1 MFEFLEKGTKRNKE
15 KENNIIVIGGMIG
28 AGKSTITKMLST
40 EMNYQPVYE
49 SVEDNEILKLFYTS
63 TPEEQAKRRYPFLLQ
78 LEFLNSRYS
87 VIKESLMTNKNVVMD
102 RSIYEDWYFAKIN
115 YEIGNIS
122 QQEFNIYE
130 KLLNN
135 MMEEIESLPKKSPD
149 LMVYLKIS
157 FEKTME
163 RIGKRGRT
171 FEQDKGLYDYYY
183 KLWKDYDDWIT
194 NYYNNSNVLIIDM
207 DEVDVEKN
215 PTLISLI
222 INQIEKAK
230 SY

>member
-1 MFEFLEKGTKRNKE
+1 MFEFVEKVEKRNEE

-28 AGKSTITKMLST
+28 AGKSTITQMLSK
-40 EMNYQPVYE
+40 EMNYQPIYE
-49 SVEDNEILKLFYTS
+49 SVEGNEILKLFYTS
-63 TPEEQAKRRYPFLLQ
+63 TPEEQAKKRYPFLLQ

-87 VIKESLMTNKNVVMD
+87 VIKEALMTNKNVVMD

-115 YEIGNIS
+115 SEIGNIS

-163 RIGKRGRT
+163 RIGKRGRA

-194 NYYNNSNVLIIDM
+194 NYYNHSNVLIIDM
-207 DEVDVEKN
+207 DEVDVEEN
-215 PTLISLI
+215 PALISLI
-222 INQIEKAK
+222 ITQIEKAK